1 LKSLH
6 PQRPAINGRRHEV
19 DFKDDPVAVDVSMSE
34 SVVQISIDA
43 IEDMAPSHKRRFATV
58 AIPREKLMAALG
70 SHLREKKD
78 RGDPVRP
85 RLVRSDD

>member
-1 LKSLH
+1 MSF
-6 PQRPAINGRRHEV
+6 AIIRDSNGRRHEV

-43 IEDMAPSHKRRFATV
+43 IADMAPSHKRRFATV
-58 AIPREKLMAALG
+58 AIPREQLMAALG

-85 RLVRSDD
+85 RLVRSDE